1 MAPKPTKAVVAK
13 AAPVVVVDN
22 TAENLISQAIQKG
35 VDVGTMERLLAMRAT
50 IKAEQALEAFNRA
63 MAAFQGSQPAIVKDK
78 IIKDKYGKERYR
90 YAPMDVIVRQVKD
103 GLQENGLSYTT
114 DAIVEE
120 GWVTAVCKVTHT
132 LGHSET
138 SQFKVPIDKDGYM
151 SAPQKFA
158 AALTFAK
165 RYAFCNAFGILTGD
179 EDTDANFDKTDD
191 IPDDVIPTVHIDDH
205 EDVPRTKAPS
215 NTGTLAGNNAR
226 PWQKAPPPSAP
237 TAPKP
242 KPPQDPILVKKDRIK
257 AACDAMVLVDLETK
271 EDYEKHV
278 LDNTGLD
285 LKDQSEA
292 NLDRI
297 IERLEALM

>member
-1 MAPKPTKAVVAK
+1 MAPKPKVIVPKEVV
-13 AAPVVVVDN
+13 PVDN

-63 MAAFQGSQPAIVKDK
+63 MAAFQGNQPAIVKDK

-179 EDTDANFDKTDD
+179 EDTDANFDKEDAPADD
-191 IPDDVIPTVHIDDH
+191 AVPTVSYDDH
-205 EDVPRTKAPS
+205 EDVPVRKAPS
-215 NTGTLAGNNAR
+215 NTGTLAGNNAA
-226 PWQKAPPPSAP
+226 PWRKPVAP
-237 TAPKP
+237 APKP
-242 KPPQDPILVKKDRIK
+242 VDAVTTLKKNIQ
-257 AACDAMVLVDLETK
+257 ALCDGMTLIPLEK
-271 EDYEKHV
+271 GEYEDYV
-278 LDNTGLD
+278 QQNTGLD

-292 NLDRI
+292 NLEAI
-297 IERLEALM
+297 IERLEALQ